1 MTSPVET
8 PPPTSGSATSN
19 ILDDLT
25 SKLTPILTQSQP
37 QTHTQIPINES
48 SAAQIGIK
56 LNDTN
61 YALWSQV
68 VEMFIFGKDKLGY
81 INGDITQ
88 PELTDSSYRRWR
100 TENSIVK
107 GRIINSMEPELIDN
121 FIRFF
126 TAKEVWDAIAITY
139 FDGTDTSQVYDL
151 KRKVTRLRQAQGS
164 IETYYNKLQ
173 GLWREID
180 FRRPNPMTC
189 ESDIRRFNLI
199 T

>member
-8 PPPTSGSATSN
+8 PPPTNGSAASN

-25 SKLTPILTQSQP
+25 SKLTRLLTQTQP

-48 SAAQIGIK
+48 SPAQIGIK

-68 VEMFIFGKDKLGY
+68 VEMFISGKDKLGY

-107 GRIINSMEPELIDN
+107 GWIINSMEPELLGN
-121 FIRFF
+121 FI
-126 TAKEVWDAIAITY
+126 
-139 FDGTDTSQVYDL
+139 
-151 KRKVTRLRQAQGS
+151 
-164 IETYYNKLQ
+164 
-173 GLWREID
+173 
-180 FRRPNPMTC
+180 
-189 ESDIRRFNLI
+189 
-199 T
+199 